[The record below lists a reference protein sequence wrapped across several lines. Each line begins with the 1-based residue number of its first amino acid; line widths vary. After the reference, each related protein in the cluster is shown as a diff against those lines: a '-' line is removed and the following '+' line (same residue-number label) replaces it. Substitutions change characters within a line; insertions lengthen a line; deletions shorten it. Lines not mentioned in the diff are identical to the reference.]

1 MIRLKQEL
9 LLRRKCL
16 RPKCLIVRKKGS
28 KNMTISEIPEEL
40 KVKRQQLDQL
50 DLQIVDL
57 LAKRFEITQKV
68 GEVKAAYSLEALDGN
83 RETEKLRSLKDYSA
97 KFGLSGSLVE
107 SLFALIM
114 KEVVANH
121 RELR

>member
-1 MIRLKQEL
+1 
-9 LLRRKCL
+9 
-16 RPKCLIVRKKGS
+16 
-28 KNMTISEIPEEL
+28 MTISEIPEEL

-57 LAKRFEITQKV
+57 LVKRFEITRKV

>member
-1 MIRLKQEL
+1 
-9 LLRRKCL
+9 
-16 RPKCLIVRKKGS
+16 
-28 KNMTISEIPEEL
+28 MTMVEIPEEL
-40 KVKRQQLDQL
+40 KIKRQQLDHL

-68 GEVKAAYSLEALDGN
+68 GEVKAAYGLEALDGK
-83 RETEKLRSLKDYSA
+83 RETEKLRSLRDYST

-114 KEVVANH
+114 EEVVANH
-121 RELR
+121 KKLR